1 MKKKLC
7 CLLAFLLIGCSS
19 TPKQPEKIITY
30 AAAQYCLDD
39 DCKEKIKME
48 YDARDFQTIIDYID
62 ALPVGVNPAYA
73 NQESARLV
81 LHDEQGMQYTWVEK
95 IETTPS
101 EKIYWLKALND
112 NGAIRLQ
119 SRSFT
124 EFLQT
129 LKGQELPTKANL
141 GYVWQ
146 DDFMA
151 VSYSDYYFR
160 DQVENEKMRDV
171 LSLLFYIDDEF
182 DDVNDIQNTPRLLT
196 GLANNI
202 EKKMKNHMLYS
213 HAEEYSNHLITSA
226 EAFELSE
233 LETKAY
239 ELLNNY
245 SLPNLESEMLGVT
258 IENSYYYDKEHRQ
271 VIRHYQNTASSLLY
285 DWVLLPLKI
294 EENRIRVVKVPVK
307 NRMYMGASTIENI
320 IPIIDNAVV
329 RLTSNYRDLYA
340 QIVEHLD
347 QFDIMDV
354 GLDEF
359 QRLKSM
365 HYVHHAK
372 TSEKLYPLQSNA
384 FILNEEGGNSIYTLQ
399 SLSPSAEY
407 YNNVMRTINYSIIHS
422 VLKENDRFIMI
433 EVSYGYKN
441 DMEKMNFLFDKLDGQ
456 LLSDGLL
463 SERYYENQLG
473 KRIDEKMVKQNLPV
487 CALRY
492 EENMN
497 VSECY
502 VQPLIEDKAD
512 PYVIQFVKSS
522 FEMNE
527 KSELYYPV
535 LIREYGTYSRILEM
549 IP

>member
-7 CLLAFLLIGCSS
+7 CLFAFLLFGCSAA
-19 TPKQPEKIITY
+19 PKQSENTITY

-39 DCKEKIKME
+39 DCKEIIKME
-48 YDARDFQTIIDYID
+48 YDANSIQTIMNYID
-62 ALPVGVNPAYA
+62 DLPASVNAA
-73 NQESARLV
+73 HTDRESARLV
-81 LHDEQGMQYTWVEK
+81 LQDEQGIQYTWVETA
-95 IETTPS
+95 EVTPS
-101 EKIYWLKALND
+101 EKIYWLKGLND
-112 NGAIRLQ
+112 NHAVRLQ

-129 LKGQELPTKANL
+129 LKGQELPVKADL
-141 GYVWQ
+141 GYTWLE
-146 DDFMA
+146 DFVA
-151 VSYSDYYFR
+151 VSYSGFYYR
-160 DQVENEKMRDV
+160 DHVENEKLSDV
-171 LSLLFYIDDEF
+171 LSLLFYIDEEF
-182 DDVNDIQNTPRLLT
+182 DDVNDIQDTPRLLT
-196 GLANNI
+196 GLANKI
-202 EKKMKNHMLYS
+202 EKKVKNYMLYEQ
-213 HAEEYSNHLITSA
+213 AEEYSNHLITSA
-226 EAFELSE
+226 EAFELNE

-239 ELLNNY
+239 ELLNNF

-258 IENSYYYDKEHRQ
+258 IENSYYYDKEHQQ
-271 VIRHYQNTASSLLY
+271 VIRHYQNTSSLLY

-294 EENRIRVVKVPVK
+294 EEDRIRVVKVPVK
-307 NRMYMGASTIENI
+307 NHMYRGASTIENI

-329 RLTSNYRDLYA
+329 RLTSNYRDLYS
-340 QIVEHLD
+340 QIVEHLE

-359 QRLKSM
+359 HRLKSM
-365 HYVHHAK
+365 HYVHNAEM
-372 TSEKLYPLQSNA
+372 SEKLYPLQSSD
-384 FILNEEGGNSIYTLQ
+384 FILNEDGGNSIYTLQ

-422 VLKENDRFIMI
+422 VLKENEGFIMI
-433 EVSYGYKN
+433 EVSFGYKN

-473 KRIDEKMVKQNLPV
+473 KRIDEKMAKQNLPV
-487 CALRY
+487 CALQY

-512 PYVIQFVKSS
+512 PYAIQLAKSS

-535 LIREYGTYSRILEM
+535 LIREYGTYSRTLEM